1 MKFNEKEVKNITLA
15 VDEACTNVIKY
26 AYDDRH
32 NKKIVLTATVKK
44 DRLEVTIRDFG
55 KKANPESFTSRPLK
69 EVRPGGLGLHFI
81 KKIMDEVEYDTSSK
95 IGTTL
100 RLVKYKK

>member
-1 MKFNEKEVKNITLA
+1 MRFDEKEIKNITLA

-26 AYDDRH
+26 AYRGKHD
-32 NKKIVLTATVKK
+32 KKIILTATIKR
-44 DRLEVTIRDFG
+44 DRLVVTIRDFG
-55 KKANPESFTSRPLK
+55 KKSNPESFASRPLK

-95 IGTTL
+95 VGTTL